1 MRVSLGPIL
10 YYWPRARIES
20 FYQQLVALPLDVIYL
35 GETVC
40 SKRHALSAA
49 EWIELGRQLQ
59 LRGKQVTLSTLVLI
73 ESGSELGAVRRLCN
87 NGELLVEANDMGAVQ
102 ILAEQ
107 KLPFVAGP
115 GLNIY
120 NAYTLKLLYRLGMQ
134 RWIAPVEIS
143 RHGLADILDAA
154 NSMALTGIDT
164 EVVSY
169 GRLPLAYSARCFTAR
184 AYNLPKDHCEF
195 KCLDLPDGLPMDSR
209 ENEPLFTI
217 NGIQIQSGQ
226 IVNLLPQWREM
237 REIGVSMM
245 RISPIAFRT
254 RDVVEQFCDVV
265 AGATDI
271 DTAMQALP
279 QEGTCNGYWHGTP
292 GMVHVAAT

>member
-1 MRVSLGPIL
+1 MRISLGPIL

-20 FYQQLVALPLDVIYL
+20 LYQRLVALPLDMIYL

-40 SKRHALSAA
+40 AKRREFSAA

-59 LRGKQVTLSTLVLI
+59 LDGKQVTLSTLALI
-73 ESGSELGAVRRLCN
+73 ESESELGAVRRLCN

-120 NAYTLKLLYRLGMQ
+120 NADTLKLLYKLGMQ
-134 RWIAPVEIS
+134 RWVAPVEIS
-143 RHGLADILDAA
+143 KQGLADILDATD
-154 NSMALTGIDT
+154 SMALTGIET

-195 KCLDLPDGLPMDSR
+195 KCLDLPDGLPMESR

-217 NGIQIQSGQ
+217 NGIQLQSGR

-237 REIGVSMM
+237 EEIGVSMM

-254 RDVVEQFCDVV
+254 RDVVEQFCDMV

-279 QEGTCNGYWHGTP
+279 QEATCNGYWHGEP